1 MLDCCVDFLLFASPA
16 HDCRAGLSQQ
26 ERHTC
31 NVSLSR
37 RHTPLGWC
45 GKCPAYATAV
55 ASARPCRAVRQE
67 YMASAVQAFIINN
80 CLSHQAPS
88 AQRRTHAVRP
98 PPALTASVAFHTF
111 QAEMADSGTTPP
123 PSPHSP
129 CRSLPSP
136 PGDRQVKTRLSS
148 DGVWSLARPDVPMIR
163 PSTIDGCMLATLLS
177 SAVARVMYCRRHS
190 CLADTR

>member
-1 MLDCCVDFLLFASPA
+1 MFASPA

-31 NVSLSR
+31 NASLSR

-80 CLSHQAPS
+80 RLSHQAPS

-98 PPALTASVAFHTF
+98 SPALTASVAFFF
-111 QAEMADSGTTPP
+111 QAEMADSGTTHHF
-123 PSPHSP
+123 SPHSMP
-129 CRSLPSP
+129 ISPLPTRRPTGQDQAIIGRRLVS
-136 PGDRQVKTRLSS
+136 GSTRLS
-148 DGVWSLARPDVPMIR
+148 DDPTVDYRRMYARDALVTVQSLELCTASI
-163 PSTIDGCMLATLLS
+163 T
-177 SAVARVMYCRRHS
+177 S